1 LLDSDVNKSHVI
13 NKPKGDKKMK
23 MWRCEVCGY
32 LHEGEEPPDVCP
44 KCGAPKE
51 KFELLDDE
59 EAEMMRDAL
68 ATREKY
74 AEIYNHLE
82 EISKLAQEGIDLNL
96 DEGCNEIFGQTK
108 RDIEDIHNK
117 IKEGL
122 AGHASECIWVKVA
135 SDGIME

>member
-1 LLDSDVNKSHVI
+1 
-13 NKPKGDKKMK
+13 MK

-32 LHEGEEPPDVCP
+32 LHEGEEPPDECP

-51 KFELLDDE
+51 KFELLDE
-59 EAEMMRDAL
+59 EETEMMRDAL

-74 AEIYNHLE
+74 AQIYEHLE
-82 EISKLAQEGIDLNL
+82 KVSSLAQEGIDLNL
-96 DEGCNEIFGQTK
+96 DEGCNEIFSQTK
-108 RDIEDIHNK
+108 KDMEDIHSK
-117 IKEGL
+117 IKEEL